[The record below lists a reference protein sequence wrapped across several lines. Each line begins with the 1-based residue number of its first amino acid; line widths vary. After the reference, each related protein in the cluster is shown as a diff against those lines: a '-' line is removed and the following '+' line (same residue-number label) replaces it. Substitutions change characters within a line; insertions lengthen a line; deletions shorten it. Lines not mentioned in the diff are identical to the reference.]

1 MQGYHPSHVGLYFL
15 RYSNCVLAR
24 LTVPTQHPRSRPK
37 AFEVSSQAI
46 NLEKFRWT
54 AGLDFIPRN
63 LKAANSPLEAQK
75 TRISASWKLKNKEF
89 LSPEAQKTKIS
100 MKIFDFLSSQ
110 VLTAA
115 LQKPPTA
122 LSGELV
128 WSPRHQKVSRNE
140 I

>member
-1 MQGYHPSHVGLYFL
+1 MPEERGRLQEREFL
-15 RYSNCVLAR
+15 EEFC
-24 LTVPTQHPRSRPK
+24 
-37 AFEVSSQAI
+37 
-46 NLEKFRWT
+46 WT